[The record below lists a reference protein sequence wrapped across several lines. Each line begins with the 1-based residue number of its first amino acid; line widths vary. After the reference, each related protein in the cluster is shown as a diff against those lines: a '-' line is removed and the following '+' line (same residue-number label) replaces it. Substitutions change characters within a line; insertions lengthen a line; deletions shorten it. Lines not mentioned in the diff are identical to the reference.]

1 MKSSKNLNKQEL
13 KEYLNSLY
21 VKYKSLNSSRDPIWY
36 IHKIKDEKEIEILGL
51 IASCY
56 SYGNIIQINRFQE
69 TFSGLLSGGIYDF
82 VMNFDYKIDVKYF
95 KNLKY
100 RFNKSE
106 DLGCLIVNMQK
117 VISFYGSLKN
127 LFLEKYSANDENI
140 LNTLGNFSSKL
151 KKLNPARSKTY
162 SYLLPDVSK
171 NSTCKRLNLYLR
183 WMIRKDE
190 IDFGIWG
197 KEVDKS
203 KLIIP
208 VDTHVYRV
216 SRQIG
221 LMKRNSCDI
230 KFAIELTEKLK
241 AFDPEDP
248 VKYDFALCH
257 SDLD

>member
-1 MKSSKNLNKQEL
+1 
-13 KEYLNSLY
+13 
-21 VKYKSLNSSRDPIWY
+21 
-36 IHKIKDEKEIEILGL
+36 
-51 IASCY
+51 
-56 SYGNIIQINRFQE
+56 
-69 TFSGLLSGGIYDF
+69 
-82 VMNFDYKIDVKYF
+82 
-95 KNLKY
+95 
-100 RFNKSE
+100 
-106 DLGCLIVNMQK
+106 
-117 VISFYGSLKN
+117 
-127 LFLEKYSANDENI
+127 
-140 LNTLGNFSSKL
+140 
-151 KKLNPARSKTY
+151 
-162 SYLLPDVSK
+162 
-171 NSTCKRLNLYLR
+171 
-183 WMIRKDE
+183 MIRKDE